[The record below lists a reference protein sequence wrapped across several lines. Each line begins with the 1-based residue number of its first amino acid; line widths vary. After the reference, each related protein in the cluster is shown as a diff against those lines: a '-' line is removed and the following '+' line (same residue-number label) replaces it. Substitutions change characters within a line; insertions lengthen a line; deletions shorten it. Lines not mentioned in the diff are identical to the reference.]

1 MSPSHSAERA
11 HWELSEVCFTLLN
24 LIWTV
29 SPLGY
34 SAGEG
39 QVCVLSPFLTVGH
52 ILFTSLLTKLAVGPQ
67 THPQGLS
74 FVRVAETVVKGSKCE
89 IPFEVACVF
98 SFPPQLPWNSHS
110 LLL

>member
-1 MSPSHSAERA
+1 MRA
-11 HWELSEVCFTLLN
+11 VPPHTQQRGHTGSSVKYVLHIN

-39 QVCVLSPFLTVGH
+39 QVCVLSPCSLQLDMV
-52 ILFTSLLTKLAVGPQ
+52 LFTSLLTKLAVGPQ

-89 IPFEVACVF
+89 IP
-98 SFPPQLPWNSHS
+98 LR
-110 LLL
+110 